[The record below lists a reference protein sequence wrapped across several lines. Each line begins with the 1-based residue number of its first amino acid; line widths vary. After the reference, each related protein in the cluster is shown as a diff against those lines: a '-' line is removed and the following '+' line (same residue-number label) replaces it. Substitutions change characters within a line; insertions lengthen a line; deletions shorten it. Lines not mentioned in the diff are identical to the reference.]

1 MAAVANSPKFAKK
14 VGVPQSVGKEFAKAD
29 KAKESNEEEE
39 PEEDEETFDSVVRLY
54 LESSY
59 GEIMGPMPPGGYP
72 TPEEIAARSARRRRQ
87 RQIRGDLGTEEKRK
101 RQQAQ
106 QRALVGSTKAWT
118 GGPQARGARNP
129 VDVKADDW
137 ATPELKTNPKY
148 KALSP
153 ANKTKLQ
160 NRVKG
165 EILGRPTPGTSKSP
179 STVKRGRRGTGR
191 FTPRRSQQ
199 SRAAA
204 PLGGKNAPRSTGA
217 PAPLGGKNAPRSTG
231 RPAPASPEKTWAGK
245 AQGRPDPTPSVA
257 PKGFGSQAEA
267 KGKVPFKTKY
277 GTVWRKPSNPP
288 GSAPKGFTRSQVP
301 ASRGYYNVKPKPT
314 AAAPAPAPAPAAP
327 APAPAA
333 PAPAPAVPGDEEG
346 FDATAKRYL
355 KKKKTKK

>member
-1 MAAVANSPKFAKK
+1 MN
-14 VGVPQSVGKEFAKAD
+14 D
-29 KAKESNEEEE
+29 
-39 PEEDEETFDSVVRLY
+39 
-54 LESSY
+54 
-59 GEIMGPMPPGGYP
+59 
-72 TPEEIAARSARRRRQ
+72 
-87 RQIRGDLGTEEKRK
+87 
-101 RQQAQ
+101 
-106 QRALVGSTKAWT
+106 
-118 GGPQARGARNP
+118 
-129 VDVKADDW
+129 
-137 ATPELKTNPKY
+137 PKY

-165 EILGRPTPGTSKSP
+165 EILGRPTPSTSKSP

-199 SRAAA
+199 SRAPRPATRA
-204 PLGGKNAPRSTGA
+204 P
-217 PAPLGGKNAPRSTG
+217 
-231 RPAPASPEKTWAGK
+231 RPAPAAPEKTWAGK

-301 ASRGYYNVKPKPT
+301 ASRGYYNVKPKST
-314 AAAPAPAPAPAAP
+314 APAPKPAGAPGLQGSKGKSGKHWSEGGLEKYGKYQGGRSSTPGAAAERTRTQSAAHGRGPGFSDKFRNQLFSKPATSTPDPGPVGAPGAP
-327 APAPAA
+327 GA
-333 PAPAPAVPGDEEG
+333 PGDEEG

>member
-1 MAAVANSPKFAKK
+1 MPSKTPKQKKFMAAVANSPKFAKK
-14 VGVPQSVGKEFAKAD
+14 VGVPQSVGKEFAAAD

-72 TPEEIAARSARRRRQ
+72 TPEEIAARSARRRREKLRSSLQ
-87 RQIRGDLGTEEKRK
+87 RGWEDPRDKDAAIVKGRK
-101 RQQAQ
+101 
-106 QRALVGSTKAWT
+106 VGRKKAPKPAWT

-199 SRAAA
+199 SRAPKPA
-204 PLGGKNAPRSTGA
+204 PSAPKPA
-217 PAPLGGKNAPRSTG
+217 PAPQ
-231 RPAPASPEKTWAGK
+231 KTWAGK
-245 AQGRPDPTPSVA
+245 DQGRPDPTPSVA

-327 APAPAA
+327 APAPA
-333 PAPAPAVPGDEEG
+333 VPGDEEG

>member
-1 MAAVANSPKFAKK
+1 ME
-14 VGVPQSVGKEFAKAD
+14 KED
-29 KAKESNEEEE
+29 NEEEK

-54 LESSY
+54 LEQNPNKGFQDWLAKKDREAKKDNEGFQKWLGGAPAPRGGSGSS
-59 GEIMGPMPPGGYP
+59 
-72 TPEEIAARSARRRRQ
+72 S
-87 RQIRGDLGTEEKRK
+87 GTAPQKK
-101 RQQAQ
+101 
-106 QRALVGSTKAWT
+106 KPWT

-129 VDVKADDW
+129 VDVRANDW
-137 ATPELKTNPKY
+137 ATPELLNDPKY

-165 EILGRPTPGTSKSP
+165 EILGRPTPSTSKSP

-199 SRAAA
+199 SRAPRTSSA
-204 PLGGKNAPRSTGA
+204 PLGGAP
-217 PAPLGGKNAPRSTG
+217 TG

-288 GSAPKGFTRSQVP
+288 GP
-301 ASRGYYNVKPKPT
+301 A
-314 AAAPAPAPAPAAP
+314 
-327 APAPAA
+327 
-333 PAPAPAVPGDEEG
+333 GDEESK
-346 FDATAKRYL
+346 TRI
-355 KKKKTKK
+355 KKNKTKK

>member
-1 MAAVANSPKFAKK
+1 MPFKSQKQKDFLKINKPKIYKK
-14 VGVPQSVGKEFAKAD
+14 WKKKYGD
-29 KAKESNEEEE
+29 EEE

-59 GEIMGPMPPGGYP
+59 AEFMPPGGYM
-72 TPEEIAARSARRRRQ
+72 TPGQLAAHRAAQRRRKR
-87 RQIRGDLGTEEKRK
+87 IHGDLGTEEKRK

-106 QRALVGSTKAWT
+106 QRAQVGSTKAWT

-137 ATPELKTNPKY
+137 ATPELLNDPGY

-153 ANKTKLQ
+153 ADKAKLQ

-165 EILGRPTPGTSKSP
+165 EILGRPTTGTSKSP
-179 STVKRGRRGTGR
+179 STVERGRRGTGR
-191 FTPRRSQQ
+191 FTPRRWQQ

-204 PLGGKNAPRSTGA
+204 PLGGKNAPRSTGGS
-217 PAPLGGKNAPRSTG
+217 APLGGKNAPRTG

-288 GSAPKGFTRSQVP
+288 GSA
-301 ASRGYYNVKPKPT
+301 
-314 AAAPAPAPAPAAP
+314 
-327 APAPAA
+327 
-333 PAPAPAVPGDEEG
+333 GDEEG

-355 KKKKTKK
+355 KKNKIKK

>member
-1 MAAVANSPKFAKK
+1 MPSKTPKQKRFMSAVANNPKFAKK
-14 VGVPQSVGKEFAKAD
+14 AGVPQSVGREFAKAD
-29 KAKESNEEEE
+29 KEKEDNEEEK

-54 LESSY
+54 LEQNPNKGFQDWLAKKDREAKKDNEGFQKWLGGAPAPRGGSGSS
-59 GEIMGPMPPGGYP
+59 
-72 TPEEIAARSARRRRQ
+72 S
-87 RQIRGDLGTEEKRK
+87 GTAPQKK
-101 RQQAQ
+101 
-106 QRALVGSTKAWT
+106 KPWT

-129 VDVKADDW
+129 VDVRANDW
-137 ATPELKTNPKY
+137 ATPELLNDPNY

-179 STVKRGRRGTGR
+179 STVKTGRRGTGR

-199 SRAAA
+199 SRAPKPA
-204 PLGGKNAPRSTGA
+204 PSAPKPA
-217 PAPLGGKNAPRSTG
+217 PAPQ
-231 RPAPASPEKTWAGK
+231 KTWAGK
-245 AQGRPDPTPSVA
+245 DQGRPDPTPSVA

-288 GSAPKGFTRSQVP
+288 GSAPKGFTHSQVP
-301 ASRGYYNVKPKPT
+301 ASRGYYNVKPKST
-314 AAAPAPAPAPAAP
+314 APDPGPVGAPGAPGA
-327 APAPAA
+327 
-333 PAPAPAVPGDEEG
+333 PGDEEG
-346 FDATAKRYL
+346 FDTTAKRYL